1 MLPSVFPVFGA
12 TLSSEIGP
20 YLPSN
25 AGQAVIASVRGE
37 DALAPWT
44 GLGVFG
50 LWVAAA
56 LVAAVVVVRRR
67 DA

>member
-1 MLPSVFPVFGA
+1 LREAAFFGA
-12 TLSSEIGP
+12 QVFLSADG

-25 AGQAVIASVRGE
+25 AGQAFIATIRE
-37 DALAPWT
+37 DDMPAPWT
-44 GLGVFG
+44 GLGVLG

-56 LVAAVVVVRRR
+56 LVVVVVVRRR